1 MAKEKHFLGEANR
14 LVNAFYRMSG
24 ELQVL
29 ACVAVWAHIA
39 ILLRL
44 VHLDSGL
51 PSVWEAWIGFLV
63 LLVGLL
69 SGPLVAT
76 ISALVCAAL
85 LSPAGLYAETAGGWV
100 VFTTRLSLL
109 LLAGL
114 VGGFLK
120 RLVVWLNEALY
131 RAEHHVEGTELPN
144 LKATLAHIEEL
155 LKSRPQEGEALDVL
169 NVRLKNLDE
178 IRRTAGQEKL
188 DRVLSTFAGRLRETL
203 GEGAWVGQLA
213 GDELLGVQ
221 VAGGRETKE
230 VQRLIDAVL
239 ERPVDVDGESY
250 NLQASSGVH
259 RSDQKAGEVT
269 PQQLLDEATR
279 AAARQT
285 ESRGPRHRGGAH
297 NAYQDDLGQL
307 VSSRQLQAAME
318 NGEITL
324 LYVPRLNSR
333 SGYFSTLEATICWR
347 HPQRGMLSLD
357 EFRPMLE
364 EESAIQ
370 GLALWAVRLG
380 LADADEWL
388 ENGRRF
394 RLALDVSIDDH
405 VSAPVLAY
413 LLKALEQRDSSS
425 GWLSI
430 ELGEKALTRA
440 DDKTLQYL
448 VHLQRKGVSVAVTG
462 FGITGGGATV
472 QEMLR
477 LPVDTVKLSMK
488 NVDRAA
494 AYSDERRQLNA
505 LVRMIH
511 ARGLATVAEEIRNRE
526 LLRVLRSLN
535 VQELQGPVLSRPL
548 AKEDIPW
555 GRIR

>member
-1 MAKEKHFLGEANR
+1 MAKKKQFLGEANR

-44 VHLDSGL
+44 VHLGNGL
-51 PSVWEAWIGFLV
+51 PSIWEAWIGFLV
-63 LLVGLL
+63 LLIGLL
-69 SGPLVAT
+69 VGPLVAT
-76 ISALVCAAL
+76 VSALVCAAL
-85 LSPAGLYAETAGGWV
+85 LSPAGLYAESAGDWGNFSV
-100 VFTTRLSLL
+100 RVSLL

-114 VGGFLK
+114 AGGFLK
-120 RLVVWLNEALY
+120 RLLVWLNEALY

-155 LKSRPQEGEALDVL
+155 LKSGPPEGEALDVL

-188 DRVLSTFAGRLRETL
+188 DRVLNTFAGRIRDTL

-213 GDELLGVQ
+213 DNELLGVQ
-221 VAGGRETKE
+221 AAGGRETEE
-230 VQRLIDAVL
+230 VQRLLNEVL
-239 ERPVDVDGESY
+239 ERPVDVDGESF
-250 NLQASSGVH
+250 NLQASSGVY
-259 RSDQKAGEVT
+259 RSDQDAGEVT
-269 PQQLLDEATR
+269 PQQLLDEAAR
-279 AAARQT
+279 AVSQADSA
-285 ESRGPRHRGGAH
+285 GARHRGAAH
-297 NAYQDDLGQL
+297 NAYQEDLGQL

-318 NGEITL
+318 NGEIAL
-324 LYVPRLNSR
+324 LYSPRLNSR
-333 SGYFSTLEATICWR
+333 SGYFSTLEAAICWR
-347 HPQRGMLSLD
+347 HPQRGTLYLD
-357 EFRPMLE
+357 DFRPMLE
-364 EESAIQ
+364 EGAAIQ

-388 ENGRRF
+388 ENGYRF
-394 RLALDVSIDDH
+394 RLALNITIDDH

-430 ELGEKALTRA
+430 EVSEKALTRA
-440 DDKTLQYL
+440 DDKSLQYL
-448 VHLQRKGVSVAVTG
+448 VHLQHKGVSVAVTG
-462 FGITGGGATV
+462 FSIEGGGATV
-472 QEMLR
+472 QDMLR

-488 NVDRAA
+488 NVDKAA

-511 ARGLATVAEEIRNRE
+511 ARGLATVADEIRSRE
-526 LLRVLRSLN
+526 LLRVLRGLH

-555 GRIR
+555 ERIR

>member
-1 MAKEKHFLGEANR
+1 MAKEKQFLGEANR

-44 VHLDSGL
+44 VHLGDGL

-85 LSPAGLYAETAGGWV
+85 LSPAGLFAESAGNWGA
-100 VFTTRLSLL
+100 FSIRLSLL
-109 LLAGL
+109 LLAAL
-114 VGGFLK
+114 AGGFLK

-131 RAEHHVEGTELPN
+131 RAEHHVDGTELPN
-144 LKATLAHIEEL
+144 LKATLGHIEEL
-155 LKSRPQEGEALDVL
+155 LKSRPSGGEALDVL

-178 IRRTAGQEKL
+178 IRSTAGQEKL
-188 DRVLSTFAGRLRETL
+188 DRVLSTFADRIRETL

-213 GDELLGVQ
+213 DNELLGVQ
-221 VAGGRETKE
+221 AAGGRETEE
-230 VQRLIDAVL
+230 VQRLLNEVL
-239 ERPVDVDGESY
+239 DRPVDVDGESFS
-250 NLQASSGVH
+250 LQASSGVY
-259 RSDQKAGEVT
+259 RSDEEAGEVT
-269 PQQLLDEATR
+269 PQRLLDEAAR
-279 AAARQT
+279 AVTQADSGA
-285 ESRGPRHRGGAH
+285 SRHRRGTAH
-297 NAYQDDLGQL
+297 NTYQDNLGQL

-318 NGEITL
+318 NGEIVL

-333 SGYFSTLEATICWR
+333 SGYFSTLEATICWQ
-347 HPQRGMLSLD
+347 HPQRGALYLD
-357 EFRPMLE
+357 DFRPMLE

-380 LADADEWL
+380 LTDADEWL
-388 ENGRRF
+388 ENGYRF
-394 RLALDVSIDDH
+394 HLALDVTLDDH
-405 VSAPVLAY
+405 ISAPVLAY
-413 LLKALEQRDSSS
+413 LLKELEQRDSSS

-430 ELGEKALTRA
+430 ELSEKALTRA
-440 DDKTLQYL
+440 DDKSLQYL
-448 VHLQRKGVSVAVTG
+448 VNLQRKGVSVAVTG
-462 FGITGGGATV
+462 FSIEGGGATV
-472 QEMLR
+472 QDMLR

-488 NVDRAA
+488 KVDKAA

-511 ARGLATVAEEIRNRE
+511 ARGLATVAEEVRSRE
-526 LLRVLRSLN
+526 LLRVLRGLH

-548 AKEDIPW
+548 EKADIPW